1 MEESSNIHISGRRI
15 WNEKVGRKRD
25 SSEIKK
31 KKKRELESSLNF
43 QIKKRHVSH
52 SRA

>member
-31 KKKRELESSLNF
+31 KKKKGTRKLPKLSN
-43 QIKKRHVSH
+43 
-52 SRA
+52 